1 MILRMKFGKR
11 TQEIAR
17 KFEAMAHK
25 METSEPTEQDATH
38 QIVALVGWA
47 TAAVGAVALG
57 LFVGRELRYRYKFKR
72 RTPYDFYSHSG
83 DKMQDVEYS
92 VGV

>member
-1 MILRMKFGKR
+1 MILPMKFGKR

-17 KFEAMAHK
+17 KFEAMAHD
-25 METSEPTEQDATH
+25 MDVSEPAEHDATQH
-38 QIVALVGWA
+38 VMAIVGWA